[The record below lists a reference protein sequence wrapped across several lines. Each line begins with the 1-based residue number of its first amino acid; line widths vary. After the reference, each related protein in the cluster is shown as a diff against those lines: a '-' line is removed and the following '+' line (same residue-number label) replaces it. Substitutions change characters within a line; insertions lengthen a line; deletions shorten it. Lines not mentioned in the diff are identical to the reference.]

1 MGNQIWWTFNAKP
14 YYLSDVIIQAKAP
27 LGTKYGNA
35 IRVGFDRSDHYAT
48 TGAIPVR
55 ESIISIKD
63 PLGIYRH
70 TVMKPG
76 DYTASKRHTFYIFS
90 K

>member
-35 IRVGFDRSDHYAT
+35 IEEDLIDM
-48 TGAIPVR
+48 
-55 ESIISIKD
+55 IIMLLLEQFL
-63 PLGIYRH
+63 LGNL
-70 TVMKPG
+70 
-76 DYTASKRHTFYIFS
+76 
-90 K
+90 